1 MGIHL
6 ITLVFIVIDCTCSI
20 YHITTT
26 VHPNKKKNMNLLTA
40 KAGSTGDLSWMAFKE
55 ELYFISI
62 NNGEHSD
69 LVV

>member
-1 MGIHL
+1 VINSL
-6 ITLVFIVIDCTCSI
+6 INEDIDMYDKLCDLTL
-20 YHITTT
+20 
-26 VHPNKKKNMNLLTA
+26 KNMNLLTA